1 VFEDSTCRRPFER
14 YLPGGGFVAIEVASI
29 QSVWRKPRFLG
40 RLIIERRTVS
50 RGGNHQP
57 PVIASVSGSSL
68 EEVVGRLFPK
78 AQSNASIAEALL
90 RLGNHGGQTERVGP

>member
-1 VFEDSTCRRPFER
+1 
-14 YLPGGGFVAIEVASI
+14 
-29 QSVWRKPRFLG
+29 
-40 RLIIERRTVS
+40 
-50 RGGNHQP
+50 
-57 PVIASVSGSSL
+57 VIASVSGSSL